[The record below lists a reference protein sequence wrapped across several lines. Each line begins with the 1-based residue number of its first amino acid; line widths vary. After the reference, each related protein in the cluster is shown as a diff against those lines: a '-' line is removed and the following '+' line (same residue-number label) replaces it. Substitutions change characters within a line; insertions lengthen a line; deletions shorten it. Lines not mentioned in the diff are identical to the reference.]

1 MKKIVLTI
9 FLLCTL
15 MSCTSQPT
23 IMTIPNDS
31 LTVKDVELAV
41 YSLPFK
47 FKRIVVAQAVLETG
61 WFTSKNFKVNNN
73 LYGMRVPYNR
83 MTTADT
89 SINGYAHYKKW
100 EESVIDYY
108 LMLSVRNDIKSIN
121 TEQAYY
127 NYLDYIYSEVGRSY
141 SSQLKDIIVR
151 LKLDD
156 FDNDTKVVYHSKKF
170 IPKNKTPKKRSRR
183 MKWNR

>member
-1 MKKIVLTI
+1 
-9 FLLCTL
+9 

-108 LMLSVRNDIKSIN
+108 LMLSVRNDIKSLSLIH
-121 TEQAYY
+121 
-127 NYLDYIYSEVGRSY
+127 I
-141 SSQLKDIIVR
+141 
-151 LKLDD
+151 
-156 FDNDTKVVYHSKKF
+156 
-170 IPKNKTPKKRSRR
+170 
-183 MKWNR
+183 

>member
-1 MKKIVLTI
+1 
-9 FLLCTL
+9 
-15 MSCTSQPT
+15 
-23 IMTIPNDS
+23 MTIPRDS
-31 LTVKDVELAV
+31 ITVKDIELAV

-47 FKRIVVAQAVLETG
+47 FKKIIVAQAILETG

-73 LYGMRVPYNR
+73 LYGMKVPYNR

-100 EESVIDYY
+100 EESVIDYF

-141 SSQLKDIIVR
+141 SSQLKAIIIK

-156 FDNDTKVVYHSKKF
+156 LDNEPREVYRSKKF
-170 IPKNKTPKKRSRR
+170 VPKKKMAKKIPRGQF
-183 MKWNR
+183 